1 MHQSLPCRHSPIIY
15 WSMLSYCPLI
25 PRIVLAP
32 HSPPLA
38 PLLSKTSYCAFLSKR
53 GCLVFGPILS
63 SDLNIGA
70 RCNKYCFGWKY
81 SPIFWEGLF
90 DIYISTLK
98 SARHGESFGS
108 FCNRADWPSPC
119 VEITQSLNQCLCS
132 LVWKFKKFLS
142 IENLSPGSQSV
153 E

>member
-70 RCNKYCFGWKY
+70 RCNKYCLGWKY
-81 SPIFWEGLF
+81 SPISFFLF
-90 DIYISTLK
+90 SISNLKTFQPLHFFLVHLSTWQTNNQTLTTK
-98 SARHGESFGS
+98 TSHPLTIQQISF
-108 FCNRADWPSPC
+108 R
-119 VEITQSLNQCLCS
+119 CLT
-132 LVWKFKKFLS
+132 LLFKTS
-142 IENLSPGSQSV
+142 SQIG
-153 E
+153 